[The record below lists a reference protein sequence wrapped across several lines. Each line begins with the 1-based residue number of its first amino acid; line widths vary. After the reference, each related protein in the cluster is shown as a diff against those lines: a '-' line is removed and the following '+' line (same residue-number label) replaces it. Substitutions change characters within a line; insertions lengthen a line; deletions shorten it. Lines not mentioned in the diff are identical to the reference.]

1 MNEQQLFQSSNSP
14 PGKSLNQLPFK
25 DFKLK
30 DFNLK
35 IYQGEK
41 SIIYHAK
48 EIEDLAD
55 TLYKGESSLEEL
67 YNLKRVFRQFAS
79 IEEVFT
85 FFFKVLDESKIS
97 IKKEENKVIIG
108 FIIEFMGKKD
118 EVKISLMPE
127 EAKIDVIVMKL
138 CDKIKEIDKLKIENE
153 NLKKEFK
160 DYKNFTENKI
170 KELEGL
176 IKKESENIKNNF
188 EYYNGEY
195 KTSDEIVK
203 FKEKKKKFKEKIDTH
218 ILRYNELYLI
228 ETGVKTKL
236 NKNIKKFTLL
246 YKAINEGF
254 LASNFHSK
262 CDGKKNTVTLVETLN
277 GKRFGGF
284 TDIAW
289 DQSSGY
295 KHGSNGFIFSLDD
308 KSIYYNKS
316 NQYEIYCQSD
326 YGPTFGGGH
335 DFYICDK
342 CNTSNSSYD
351 NSGYTYD
358 TKGKKYAM
366 AGASGFYVK
375 DYEVYLLEFE

>member
-1 MNEQQLFQSSNSP
+1 MNEQQLFQSPNSP

-67 YNLKRVFRQFAS
+67 YNLKKVFKQFDS

-127 EAKIDVIVMKL
+127 EAKIDAIVMKL

-203 FKEKKKKFKEKIDTH
+203 FKEMKKKYGIDTH

-236 NKNIKKFTLL
+236 NKNIKKFKLL
-246 YKAINEGF
+246 FKASNEGF

-262 CDGKKNTVTLVETLN
+262 CDGKKNTVTLVETLK

-284 TDIAW
+284 TDNAW
-289 DQSSGY
+289 DQSSNY

-316 NQYEIYCQSD
+316 NQNEIRCNSG

-351 NSGYTYD
+351 NSGNTYD

-366 AGASGFYVK
+366 AGADSFFVK